1 VVTPAERAKAK
12 PKPETT
18 ILRAP
23 MKVPKSTRTMALKTK
38 KATEKALIS
47 LGADVFLLSIIADSM
62 EHAMLFKFHTQT
74 YNVTVSESAPRTP
87 GIQLALAT
95 KKEPVDTS
103 RGYLNNCLGL
113 GWTLGR
119 CHL

>member
-1 VVTPAERAKAK
+1 
-12 PKPETT
+12 
-18 ILRAP
+18 
-23 MKVPKSTRTMALKTK
+23 MALKTK

-47 LGADVFLLSIIADSM
+47 LGADVFL
-62 EHAMLFKFHTQT
+62 LFKFHTQT

>member
-1 VVTPAERAKAK
+1 
-12 PKPETT
+12 
-18 ILRAP
+18 

-47 LGADVFLLSIIADSM
+47 LGADIFLLSIIADSM